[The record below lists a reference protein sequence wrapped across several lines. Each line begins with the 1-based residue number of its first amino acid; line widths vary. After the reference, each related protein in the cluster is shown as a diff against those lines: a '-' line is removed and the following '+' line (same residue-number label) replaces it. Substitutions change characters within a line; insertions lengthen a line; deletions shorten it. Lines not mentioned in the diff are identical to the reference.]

1 MTKEEQ
7 RIEEILAR
15 IRTCVDEKRVQPG
28 VKERTKNEGFLRTY
42 CVKQIERY
50 SMLKEL
56 TVQNYCE
63 ERLDQQ
69 KTEGE
74 YDPILYVFGLKKKLK
89 LKLDPGEKDVEIYI
103 KVQFFKLKNDDKDYT
118 LLVSFHEAEYPLKY
132 MFKR

>member
-63 ERLDQQ
+63 KMRKKAFFPCVAVQALPRL
-69 KTEGE
+69 
-74 YDPILYVFGLKKKLK
+74 
-89 LKLDPGEKDVEIYI
+89 
-103 KVQFFKLKNDDKDYT
+103 
-118 LLVSFHEAEYPLKY
+118 
-132 MFKR
+132 